1 MVQNISNIVS
11 NEKSSLSST
20 VNLSEEMTSVKKW
33 QVALP
38 LMGALFGGFFLLV
51 LAWACDPASWET
63 VSR

>member
-1 MVQNISNIVS
+1 MVQNVSNIVS
-11 NEKSSLSST
+11 IEKTSLSST
-20 VNLSEEMTSVKKW
+20 VNPSEKMTSAKRW

-38 LMGALFGGFFLLV
+38 LVGALFGGFFLLV